1 MFFGS
6 RFFNIISKNI
16 NMKMLKFTIV
26 LALLSLISV
35 SCYVSKPVSSAIPEN
50 NTSYQ
55 VDFLFEHEGCR
66 VYRFYDRGNY
76 VYFTNCWGD
85 VNSVV
90 NDSTTISTFGKAN
103 R

>member
-1 MFFGS
+1 
-6 RFFNIISKNI
+6 
-16 NMKMLKFTIV
+16 MKMLKFAVV
-26 LALLSLISV
+26 LVLLTLLSV

-50 NTSYQ
+50 NLTYE

-76 VYFTNCWGD
+76 VYFTNCCGD

-90 NDSTTISTFGKAN
+90 NDSTRISTFGKAN